1 MAYFNP
7 KDLCIFATHF
17 ASRVVWLAKQVK
29 RMKFRALFVFWACFF
44 CLTANNCCV
53 SSDKEVF
60 AKELKSMEKDI
71 PLPYHEAL
79 DKTMKQLA
87 DKNLPTTFMTHE
99 AFIDS
104 ALLQRG
110 MPLELKYL
118 PYALSGMKA
127 DYHNGDRCG
136 YWALPTLVGM
146 RYGLSIDG
154 AQDERLSV
162 VTSTLAALDYL
173 NDLHKKYND
182 WWHSILAYANS
193 PTSLSH
199 AMIHYGSEPELWD
212 FYEHHLMPNTNVI
225 ADFIACVYLGKE
237 GCLKFGSKTSTS
249 SSVKG
254 VEPVDTMNEQRNM
267 DSSTLQQAQ
276 DSRTQF
282 KEHIIKKGETL
293 SGIAVKHHV
302 TVEELMEWNHLE
314 NDKIFEGNTLIIK
327 KK

>member
-1 MAYFNP
+1 
-7 KDLCIFATHF
+7 
-17 ASRVVWLAKQVK
+17 
-29 RMKFRALFVFWACFF
+29 MKFRALFVFWACFF
-44 CLTANNCCV
+44 CLAANNCCV

-162 VTSTLAALDYL
+162 GTSTLAALDYL
-173 NDLHKKYND
+173 NDLHEKYND
-182 WWHSILAYANS
+182 WWHCILAYANS

-237 GCLKFGSKTSTS
+237 GRLKFGSKTSAS

-254 VEPVDTMNEQRNM
+254 VEPVDSMNKQKNM
-267 DSSTLQQAQ
+267 DSSTLQQVQ
-276 DSRTQF
+276 DSKMQF